1 MKLATLLVLSVIS
14 CGEPVIGAVDA
25 GTAPDAAASD
35 VGPRGDAPG
44 LFEDAGLPNLEPGL
58 PPMDSVRGELFASG
72 GEGDDASTATNT
84 CYDGDDNDGS
94 GAVDCAD
101 TGCVNLVSCCVGT
114 TNCCVLQDTP
124 VAFGP
129 GAFDGCAAPVTSCAP
144 LGAWT
149 EFGSPAPFFHG
160 GLALGGDAE
169 FDSGLVG
176 REVDLRREQLHF
188 DVSFGR
194 PECTD
199 CLESAAVGLAT
210 TRPSGAT
217 AHVDALVGLELSPRE
232 VLLLVHGRV
241 ARRFPLADLTNPAGP
256 WSLTV
261 APTGTATVTLGTEVS
276 EEVPFIPPASAHLAV
291 WGRSEN
297 PDGSGPVGARLSEL
311 QITASGCDMPR
322 AWRDRT
328 LVEFRLPSNPTA
340 VELEGGQQPSLALD
354 ASGTLQLALQT
365 STGIRLAQRGGTES
379 GFVLRG
385 EDAVD
390 TSDVGGPLVEPSL
403 VLSDGTLM
411 LYARSPA
418 GIHRWTFDGARFIA
432 PMGISLADGASL
444 REVSVVSIAAESHAY
459 RFAMVAMDGA
469 DLVAYAS
476 ENGLLWTRW
485 STVPTGLLRGDG
497 VSAPSL
503 QVVQAAYQ
511 LAVTVRHGTREQ
523 IALFSSAEFLH
534 WRLVDDEILAPE
546 GRGSEQLGVR
556 HAAAM
561 ASDAQVEMVYFGSDG
576 RDDRLHRAVR
586 VLAP

>member
-1 MKLATLLVLSVIS
+1 MKVFVLLVVSAIS
-14 CGEPVIGAVDA
+14 CGEPITVVVDG
-25 GTAPDAAASD
+25 GTDERDASVSD
-35 VGPRGDAPG
+35 VGATPDATLG
-44 LFEDAGLPNLEPGL
+44 EDAGLPNLEPGL

-72 GEGDDASTATNT
+72 GEGDASSTATNT

-94 GAVDCAD
+94 GSVDCAD
-101 TGCVNLVSCCVGT
+101 TGCVSLVSCCVGT

-129 GAFDGCAAPVTSCAP
+129 GAFDECAAPVTTCAP
-144 LGAWT
+144 LAAWT
-149 EFGSPAPFFHG
+149 EFGSPAPSFHS

-169 FDSGLVG
+169 YDSGLVG
-176 REVDLRREQLHF
+176 REVDLRSELVRF

-210 TRPSGAT
+210 ARPSGST

-261 APTGTATVTLGTEVS
+261 APTGTATVTLGIEVS

-291 WGRSEN
+291 WGRSVN
-297 PDGSGPVGARLSEL
+297 PDGSGPIGARLSEL
-311 QITASGCDMPR
+311 AITASRCDMPR
-322 AWRDRT
+322 AWRDRS

-340 VELEGGQQPSLALD
+340 VELDGGQQPSLALD

-365 STGIRLAQRGGTES
+365 STGIRVAQRGGSES
-379 GFVLRG
+379 GFVLRD

-390 TSDVGGPLVEPSL
+390 TSGIGGPLVEPSL
-403 VLSDGTLM
+403 VLSDGTLL

-418 GIHRWTFDGARFIA
+418 GVHRWSFDGARFTS
-432 PMGISLADGASL
+432 PMEVTFAGAAL
-444 REVSVVSIAAESHAY
+444 REVSVVSIAAESHDY

-469 DLVAYAS
+469 NLVAYAS
-476 ENGLLWTRW
+476 EDGLLWTQW
-485 STVPTGLLRGDG
+485 STVPSDLLRADG

-534 WRLVDDEILAPE
+534 WRLVDDEILAPQ
-546 GRGSEQLGVR
+546 GRATEQLAVR

-561 ASDAQVEMVYFGSDG
+561 ASDVQVEMVYLGSDG

-586 VLAP
+586 TLAP